1 MKTNK
6 VKRVYTTSE
15 RTALLWRCQARDD
28 KGGEKDILR
37 TFDLPP
43 PKFSGRS
50 G

>member
-6 VKRVYTTSE
+6 VKRAYAMSE

-28 KGGEKDILR
+28 RGGEEAILHI
-37 TFDLPP
+37 FDLPP
-43 PKFSGRS
+43 PKFQGRP